1 MYSLWNPKLKL
12 LIKIIFSVIVFTCN
26 VNGGSFIP
34 EGRAGQE
41 AILIGTQL
49 YFMGGSRLIPPSNPI
64 KSKIRGYNLSDEVF
78 FLDLSSAFS
87 TNNPPYV
94 DLSAAGARMKFGSEK
109 GTVVLGGPSKE
120 DAYLIGGT
128 QQDLALLNKDDQNI
142 TIASNQTLMIDEIFK
157 TYNATDQM
165 IFIYRHA
172 ARTWRQLGQG
182 VIGTQPSRRRSTST
196 VVDKNGKIYIFG
208 GRIEFDMFSHP
219 LILYN
224 DLYTFDTTLLAWN
237 KIDAANAPSVR
248 SHATPILLPSGKIL
262 YIGGVTQSAPGITT
276 TLLKMT
282 EIPVFDTISSTWSSK
297 NASSSF
303 QVQPRVGH
311 TATLTPDNKTIVI
324 MGGTSSNIT
333 DNDVPSYET
342 NPNIYLLD
350 VNCFAWVNIF
360 SPDNS
365 SCAIPPSPPS
375 SSGSGSG
382 SNIGLI
388 IGLVCAGLIVI
399 GVMIVVVW
407 LISNR

>member
-1 MYSLWNPKLKL
+1 
-12 LIKIIFSVIVFTCN
+12 FTCN
-26 VNGGSFIP
+26 VNGSFIP

-64 KSKIRGYNLSDEVF
+64 KSNIRGYNLSDEVF
-78 FLDLSSAFS
+78 FLDLSSTFS

-94 DLSAAGARMKFGSEK
+94 DLSDAGARMKFGNEK

-142 TIASNQTLMIDEIFK
+142 TITSNQTLMIEEIFK

-196 VVDKNGKIYIFG
+196 VVDQNGKIYIFG

-237 KIDAANAPSVR
+237 KIDATNAPSVR

-262 YIGGVTQSAPGITT
+262 YIGGVTQPAPGITT
-276 TLLKMT
+276 TLLEMT
-282 EIPVFDTISSTWSSK
+282 Q

-324 MGGTSSNIT
+324 VGGTSSNIT
-333 DNDVPSYET
+333 NNDVPSYET

-360 SPDNS
+360 SPNNS
-365 SCAIPPSPPS
+365 SCPIPLLLTS
-375 SSGSGSG
+375 SSGSGT
-382 SNIGLI
+382 NVGLI
-388 IGLVCAGLIVI
+388 IGL
-399 GVMIVVVW
+399 
-407 LISNR
+407 